1 MQKRYDIIPKEGG
14 AEMKKCFVAVSG
26 GVDSAVALHL
36 LKNKGFSTEGITM
49 IPFGKELV
57 PTFSGSE
64 AEDARLLCES
74 LSVPHHLIDASSDF
88 YKTVI
93 GDFISAYQ
101 SGETPNPC
109 VVCNRYLKFGLLA
122 DYSFENGADF
132 YATGHYVR
140 VKDFGD
146 RRVITKAKDE
156 GKDQSYVLWSLTREQ
171 ISKFIAPLGEFSKKE
186 VREIAN
192 DCGFAVASK
201 SDSQDICFIPDG
213 DYRAF
218 LDRVSDISDK
228 AGDFVLD
235 GKKIGRHNGQR
246 SYTIGQRKGLGIAY
260 SEPLYVIGRDMA
272 KNFVILGRNEELFT
286 KSFTVRNANFS
297 GCDDPI
303 EDLRCEVKIR
313 YRAKEVACRLI
324 PLGNNRLQVET
335 EELVRAVTPG
345 QSAVFYDG
353 EVLLGGGIIE

>member
-1 MQKRYDIIPKEGG
+1 
-14 AEMKKCFVAVSG
+14 MKKCFVAVSG
-26 GVDSAVALHL
+26 GVDSAVALLL

-57 PTFSGSE
+57 PTFSPSE
-64 AEDARLLCES
+64 AEDARRLCES
-74 LSVPHHLIDASSDF
+74 LSVLHHLIDASSEF

-122 DYSFENGADF
+122 DYSFANGGDF
-132 YATGHYVR
+132 YATGHYVQ

-156 GKDQSYVLWSLTREQ
+156 SKDQSYVLWSLTKEQ
-171 ISKFIAPLGEFSKKE
+171 ISKFIAPLGGFSKKE
-186 VREIAN
+186 VREIALEN
-192 DCGFAVASK
+192 GFAVASK

-218 LDRVSDISDK
+218 LDRVSSVADK

-246 SYTIGQRKGLGIAY
+246 CYTIGQRKGIGIAY
-260 SEPLYVIGRDMA
+260 SEPLYVIGRDMSR
-272 KNFVILGRNEELFT
+272 NFVILGRNDELFT
-286 KSFTVRNANFS
+286 KKFTVRSANFS
-297 GCDDPI
+297 GCDDI
-303 EDLRCEVKIR
+303 REDLRCEVKIR
-313 YRAKEVACRLI
+313 YRANQVKCRLI
-324 PLGNNRLQVET
+324 PLGDGRLTVET
-335 EELVRAVTPG
+335 DEPVRAVTPG

-353 EVLLGGGIIE
+353 EMLLGGGIIE